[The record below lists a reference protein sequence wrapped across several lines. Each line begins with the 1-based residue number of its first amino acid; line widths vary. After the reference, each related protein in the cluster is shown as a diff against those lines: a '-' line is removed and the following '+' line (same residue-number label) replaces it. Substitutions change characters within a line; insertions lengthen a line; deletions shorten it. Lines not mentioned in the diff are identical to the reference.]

1 MPIPE
6 STISSWSHHEAG
18 TAFKEAHVPI
28 REALN
33 AYKGLSQ
40 FKYEVFLQGSY
51 KNDTNLGGDSD
62 VDVVI
67 RLASKLK
74 PSVVSLSGKRL
85 QADGSHRFAL
95 ERWQSFRDHAMKAM
109 KARFGKAVKSGRKT
123 IKLPKGTIPADADLV
138 VTLSHK
144 EGIGFYL
151 PDEGRWVVSF
161 PEQHHQRGL
170 KKEKA
175 TDKQFKRTI
184 RMFKAARNRLV
195 EKGSLTKDD
204 APSYFIE
211 CLLYNVPDTLFAPKL
226 APTYVAILDWL
237 KTVKLKDFQCQ
248 NGFVPLFGPGREQWS
263 VKKARAFVKALQ
275 DMWDTWS

>member
-6 STISSWSHHEAG
+6 STLSRWSHHQAG
-18 TAFKEAHVPI
+18 MAFKQAHVPI
-28 REALN
+28 REALD

-74 PSVVSLSGKRL
+74 PSVVALSGEQL
-85 QADGSHRFAL
+85 QKDGSHRFAL
-95 ERWQSFRDHAMKAM
+95 ERWQSFRENAMKAM
-109 KARFGKAVKSGRKT
+109 RARFGNAVKSGRKT
-123 IKLPKGTIPADADLV
+123 LKLPKGKIPADADLV
-138 VTLSHK
+138 VTLSHR

-170 KKEKA
+170 KKEKP

-184 RMFKAARNRLV
+184 RMFKAARNQLV

-237 KTVKLKDFQCQ
+237 KTAKLNDFQCQ
-248 NGFVPLFGPGREQWS
+248 NGLAPVFGRQREQWT
-263 VKKARAFVKALQ
+263 VAKAQAFVKAMQAL
-275 DMWDTWS
+275 WDTWR

>member
-1 MPIPE
+1 M
-6 STISSWSHHEAG
+6 
-18 TAFKEAHVPI
+18 
-28 REALN
+28 
-33 AYKGLSQ
+33 
-40 FKYEVFLQGSY
+40 
-51 KNDTNLGGDSD
+51 
-62 VDVVI
+62 
-67 RLASKLK
+67 
-74 PSVVSLSGKRL
+74 
-85 QADGSHRFAL
+85 
-95 ERWQSFRDHAMKAM
+95 
-109 KARFGKAVKSGRKT
+109 
-123 IKLPKGTIPADADLV
+123 

-263 VKKARAFVKALQ
+263 LKKARAFVKALQ